1 MPFEEAVDRD
11 DAAPPSIGVPERRKP
26 RHRLGLGIDRLAAAG
41 LVLAPARD
49 EAPAQQ
55 VERALS
61 GLMIFPDH
69 QQFLARRP
77 VVAGLQPGNAGV
89 RRIQPLDDRK
99 AQGLARL
106 DDPAAHGP
114 NLCAAAW
121 GSTWGPCK
129 LGKPRSAVPRK
140 RGLPPRLCRPYGS
153 RCLHKKILAIPEP
166 GHRGGI
172 DVLPGALSPPSPAS

>member
-11 DAAPPSIGVPERRKP
+11 DTAPPGVSVPECREP
-26 RHRLGLGIDRLAAAG
+26 CHRLGLGIDRFAAAR
-41 LVLAPARD
+41 LVGAAVRD

-69 QQFLARRP
+69 QQFLAGCP
-77 VVAGLQPGNAGV
+77 VVAGLQPGNAGI

-99 AQGLARL
+99 TQGLARL
-106 DDPAAHGP
+106 DDPAAHGS

-121 GSTWGPCK
+121 GSTWEARK
-129 LGKPRSAVPRK
+129 LGEMRVPCLEN
-140 RGLPPRLCRPYGS
+140 GALPSRLCDLRLPMAS
-153 RCLHKKILAIPEP
+153 RKKI
-166 GHRGGI
+166 
-172 DVLPGALSPPSPAS
+172 